1 MPRSLLLEL
10 MHEGAV
16 TVQTPETAS
25 TGATGLALQTT
36 VHLDGDVI
44 ISVPGDHAAAPE
56 AVATHL
62 AAVARAV
69 QRLRNEAGL
78 VTAAVKAGG
87 CGVLIIRYCA
97 CTWAG
102 LGALLTLVEH
112 EAAGLEL
119 DHFRHVY
126 YALALMGLTEAARL
140 WGRWQIRSWLRKYGF
155 G

>member
-1 MPRSLLLEL
+1 MLRSLLLEL

-36 VHLDGDVI
+36 VHPDGNVI
-44 ISVPGDHAAAPE
+44 ISVPGDHPAAPE

-69 QRLRNEAGL
+69 QRLRREAGL

-87 CGVLIIRYCA
+87 CGVLIIRYGA
-97 CTWAG
+97 AAWAG
-102 LGALLTLVEH
+102 LGTLLPLVEQG
-112 EAAGLEL
+112 ATSLGL

-126 YALALMGLTEAARL
+126 YALALMGLTEAVRL
-140 WGRWQIRSWLRKYGF
+140 YGRWQIRSWLRKYGF